1 MKIGLRTVKTAVGA
15 TLAILIAEW
24 LGLEYAVSAGLITVL
39 SIQNTKKGSIQLAV
53 QRVYS
58 TVIALT
64 ISAIFFL
71 LLGFNAI
78 AFGLYLLVFIP
89 IAVRLKVTDG
99 IVVSSVLV
107 THILVE
113 QSLSL
118 FWFTNE
124 MLLMAVGAGIGI
136 LLNLYMPKMDIEMKQ
151 QRQKIESIMRQIFF
165 CFAQDL
171 KREPVYLDEK
181 KLIKQLSAYLTE
193 ANEQSRRHFDNQLF
207 ADSRYYIK
215 YIDMR
220 TVQLRVIKQ
229 MSLSIQSVSILTNHA
244 TKMAEL
250 VEKTALSISEQNPA
264 EDLIEDV
271 NQILT
276 DFRQSELPKT
286 REEFEGRALL
296 FQFLNDL
303 RYLLELKRDFTQ
315 QFKEDKELLKI
326 NAN

>member
-1 MKIGLRTVKTAVGA
+1 M
-15 TLAILIAEW
+15 
-24 LGLEYAVSAGLITVL
+24 
-39 SIQNTKKGSIQLAV
+39 
-53 QRVYS
+53 
-58 TVIALT
+58 
-64 ISAIFFL
+64 

-78 AFGLYLLVFIP
+78 AFGFYLLVFIP

-124 MLLMAVGAGIGI
+124 MLLMTVGAGIGI
-136 LLNLYMPKMDIEMKQ
+136 LLNLYMPKMDTEMKQ
-151 QRQKIESIMRQIFF
+151 QHQKIESVMRQIFF

-181 KLIKQLSAYLTE
+181 KLIKQLAEYLTE
-193 ANEQSRRHFDNQLF
+193 ANDQSSRHFDNQLF

-220 TVQLRVIKQ
+220 TVQLRVIRQ
-229 MSLSIQSVSILTNHA
+229 MNQSVRQVGILTDHA
-244 TKMAEL
+244 AKMASL
-250 VEKTALSISEQNPA
+250 VEKTALSLSEKNPA
-264 EDLIEDV
+264 EDLIADV
-271 NQILT
+271 NQMLE
-276 DFRQSELPKT
+276 DFRKSELPKT
-286 REEFEGRALL
+286 RDEFEGRALL

-303 RYLLELKRDFTQ
+303 RYLLELKRDFTK
-315 QFKEDKELLKI
+315 QFSEGKEIVKI
-326 NAN
+326 SAS

>member
-181 KLIKQLSAYLTE
+181 KLIKQLSAYLKE

-250 VEKTALSISEQNPA
+250 VEKTALSLSEQNPA

-276 DFRQSELPKT
+276 DFRQSDLPKT

-326 NAN
+326 NAS

>member
-24 LGLEYAVSAGLITVL
+24 WGLEYAVSAGLITVL
-39 SIQNTKKGSIQLAV
+39 SIQNTKKGSIQLAI

-58 TVIALT
+58 TIIALT

-78 AFGLYLLVFIP
+78 AFGFYLLVFIP

-136 LLNLYMPKMDIEMKQ
+136 LLNLYMPKMDTELKV
-151 QRQKIESIMRQIFF
+151 QRQKIESVMRQIFF

-181 KLIKQLSAYLTE
+181 KLIKQLAEYLTE
-193 ANEQSRRHFDNQLF
+193 ANAQSKRHFDNQLF

-220 TVQLRVIKQ
+220 TVQLRVIRQ
-229 MSLSIQSVSILTNHA
+229 MNLSVRQISILTDHA
-244 TKMAEL
+244 GKMASL
-250 VEKTALSISEQNPA
+250 VEKTALSLSEQNPA
-264 EDLIEDV
+264 EDLIADV
-271 NQILT
+271 NVMLA
-276 DFRQSELPKT
+276 DFRKSDLPKT

-296 FQFLNDL
+296 FQFLGDL
-303 RYLLELKRDFTQ
+303 RYLLELKRDFTK
-315 QFKEDKELLKI
+315 QFAEDKELVKI
-326 NAN
+326 NAS

>member
-181 KLIKQLSAYLTE
+181 KLIKQLSSYLTE

-229 MSLSIQSVSILTNHA
+229 MSLSIHSVSILTNHA

-250 VEKTALSISEQNPA
+250 VEKTALSLSEQNPA
-264 EDLIEDV
+264 EDLIKDV

-326 NAN
+326 NVS

>member
-24 LGLEYAVSAGLITVL
+24 WGLEYAVSAGLITVL
-39 SIQNTKKGSIQLAV
+39 SIQNTKKGSIQLAM

-64 ISAIFFL
+64 ISAIFFM

-78 AFGLYLLVFIP
+78 AFGFYLLVFIP

-124 MLLMAVGAGIGI
+124 MLLMTVGAGIGI
-136 LLNLYMPKMDIEMKQ
+136 LLNLYMPKMDTEMKQ
-151 QRQKIESIMRQIFF
+151 QRQKIESVMRQIFF

-181 KLIKQLSAYLTE
+181 KLIKQLAEYLTE
-193 ANEQSRRHFDNQLF
+193 ANDQSRRHFDNQLF

-220 TVQLRVIKQ
+220 TVQLRVIRQ
-229 MSLSIQSVSILTNHA
+229 MNLSVRQIGILTDHA
-244 TKMAEL
+244 GQMASL
-250 VEKTALSISEQNPA
+250 VEKTALSLSEANPA
-264 EDLIEDV
+264 EDLIADV
-271 NQILT
+271 NVMLA
-276 DFRQSELPKT
+276 DFRKSELPKT

-303 RYLLELKRDFTQ
+303 RYLLELKRDFTK
-315 QFKEDKELLKI
+315 QFEKGKELVKI
-326 NAN
+326 SAG

>member
-229 MSLSIQSVSILTNHA
+229 MSLSIQSVSILTNHT

-250 VEKTALSISEQNPA
+250 VEKTALSLSEQNPA

-326 NAN
+326 NAS